1 MWFIFYK
8 YLQFLQV
15 EMRKAHKL
23 STRSNKS
30 FTYPRTKR
38 TEKASM
44 LTNGKLNVISQEK
57 QRLFGI
63 NPIIID
69 NVL

>member
-15 EMRKAHKL
+15 EMRNAHKL

-30 FTYPRTKR
+30 FTYPRTKSQ
-38 TEKASM
+38 KS
-44 LTNGKLNVISQEK
+44 LVYYCNGKLNVMNQEGK
-57 QRLFGI
+57 TLTLT
-63 NPIIID
+63 P
-69 NVL
+69 